1 MSPKVE
7 KRRWAL
13 AVLLV
18 PLATLFVFLVL
29 VGLSA
34 RGLSR
39 DHGQPGSI
47 VLSDVT
53 LIQDRGELY
62 LDVKADIDLPVTI
75 RAGLDNGVPL
85 IFELALRFFE
95 PSTYWFDTELAT
107 IERRFSLTYY
117 ELTRHYRVKSIN
129 TNTSRNFRSLSAA
142 LRGLGS
148 IERLPLNIDQHQMTL
163 SNDAIVFAEGDG
175 ELFAALDFRL
185 DSRSLPL
192 PLQPVI
198 TSSWRLASKEVLW
211 SVN

>member
-1 MSPKVE
+1 MSHSVE

-18 PLATLFVFLVL
+18 PLLTLFVFLVL

-34 RGLSR
+34 RGLSKN
-39 DHGQPGSI
+39 HGHTGSI
-47 VLSDVT
+47 TLSDVS

-62 LDVKADIDLPVTI
+62 LDAKADIDLPPTI

-95 PSTYWFDTELAT
+95 PSPFWFDTELAT

-117 ELTRHYRVKSIN
+117 ELTRHYRVKSLK
-129 TNTSRNFRSLSAA
+129 TNKSQNFRSLSAA

-148 IERLPLNIDQHQMTL
+148 IERLALNINQYPVIL
-163 SNDAIVFAEGDG
+163 SDEAIEFEAGSA
-175 ELFAALDFRL
+175 ELFASLDFRL